1 MGVIHCQRCGTE
13 LPERARFCLACGQ
26 PTGGLTLTDRDRL
39 GRLTAAMPV
48 SLAQKMR
55 SAGRPGERRVVT
67 VLFADVVGSTSLAE
81 RMDPEDWSEFI
92 NLAWD
97 WLSPAIYRYEG
108 SIAHIL
114 GDGLVAFFGS
124 PVVHEDDPIRAV
136 RAALDL
142 LEVTKKLSEEVARRR
157 GIEFAIRVGLNT
169 GLVVVGEVGSD
180 LKYEYTAI
188 GDAVNVAAR
197 MQSAARP
204 LSVLLSEHTYRFV
217 APLFDVVDL
226 GPISVKGKADPV
238 RVYEVTGEKLQPEPL
253 RGVGVLRSPMVG
265 RDLELRS
272 LLERSSALANGS
284 GGMVVIVGE
293 PGLGK
298 SRLIAEWRAR
308 LATSGGDSVAG
319 VGWVEGHCLSY
330 GRAVAYHALV
340 ELVRALVGVS
350 TAAREREDGG
360 RLRDRLVEQ
369 VGEDATQAYPY
380 LAHLLSVELA
390 EPELQLIRSL
400 DPQALQAQYLRAL
413 RMVLGGLCARR
424 PLVVV
429 VEDAHWADATSA
441 RLMGDLLLLTVDL
454 PLLFCFT
461 ARPERDAPSWE
472 PVMAA
477 RRPEGISRTELVL
490 NGLAD
495 NDSRR
500 LVDNLLGIDALAEE
514 AKALILERSE
524 GNPLFLEE
532 MLRMLI
538 DRGSIGQE
546 GGRWVAR
553 GPIEP
558 NDIPDTLQGLLLA
571 RIDRLPP
578 DAKHLLLVASVI
590 GRRFPLGILEEL
602 LTPSTVQASLATL
615 ESADLIRLVASDQEP
630 EYLFRH
636 ALIHAAAYESL
647 LRRDRMQLHLAI
659 GEALERLHTGQPD
672 EVAATLAFHFERAE
686 AAEKAATY
694 FARAAQHATATYA
707 NTEAGLFYRS
717 AIRLLKE
724 AKAVDEAGM
733 AASLHEG
740 LGDVL
745 ELGGLHD
752 QAQAELTV
760 ALSLLDERDR
770 IGRARVHRRLGA
782 SYHLAQRLGESAQ
795 AFVAAEAAL
804 GAEPLTPD
812 AGWWHE
818 WVQVQLDHAW
828 LLYFQ
833 NRDQA
838 LTELL
843 DRARPKAEAWGTSV
857 QRVRLLHCLILLAFR
872 RDRYVISDETLE
884 FARRQLETAIHSG
897 DLRVIALSE
906 FMAGFTFLWHE
917 DLDEAE
923 HHLQAGLSIAQR
935 IGDTILEYRSLTYLP
950 VVARKRGDPA
960 GVRRYLPRLLEVSA
974 APSMLHDYVAAAR
987 AHQGWLAW
995 KEGDLKEAQAK
1006 GSEAVEGWREVHVSP
1021 YPWQWLA
1028 RLPLLAIAIRQDR
1041 LPDAIEQTRAMLAPP
1056 QQILPAELERVLQ
1069 EALMA
1074 WDKTDPTAA
1083 RAALGRAVRTAGR
1096 IGYL

>member
-1 MGVIHCQRCGTE
+1 
-13 LPERARFCLACGQ
+13 
-26 PTGGLTLTDRDRL
+26 
-39 GRLTAAMPV
+39 
-48 SLAQKMR
+48 
-55 SAGRPGERRVVT
+55 VVT

-92 NLAWD
+92 NLAWG

-124 PVVHEDDPIRAV
+124 PVVHEDDPVRAV
-136 RAALDL
+136 WAALDL
-142 LEVTKKLSEEVARRR
+142 LEATKKFSEQVAQRR
-157 GIEFAIRVGLNT
+157 GIEFAVRIGLNT

-188 GDAVNVAAR
+188 GDAVNLAAR
-197 MQSAARP
+197 IESAARP
-204 LSVLLSEHTYRFV
+204 LSVLISQHTYRFV

-238 RVYEVTGEKLQPEPL
+238 RVYEVSGEKLQPEPL
-253 RGVGVLRSPMVG
+253 RGVGALRSPMVG

-272 LLERSSALANGS
+272 LLERSSALATGT
-284 GGMVVIVGE
+284 GGFVVIVGE

-298 SRLIAEWRAR
+298 TRLLAEWRAR
-308 LATSGGDSVAG
+308 LATTGVDSGEA

-340 ELVRALVGVS
+340 ELVRALVGAS
-350 TAAREREDGG
+350 TAARQHEDGG
-360 RLRDRLVEQ
+360 QLRDRLVEL
-369 VGEDATQAYPY
+369 VGEDAAQAYPY

-390 EPELQLIRSL
+390 QPELQLIRSL
-400 DPQALQAQYLRAL
+400 DPQALQAQYLWAL
-413 RMVLGGLCARR
+413 RLVLGGLCARR

-441 RLMGDLLLLTVDL
+441 RLLGDLLPLTVDL

-461 ARPERDAPSWE
+461 ARPERDAPGWE

-477 RRPEGISRTELVL
+477 RRTEGISRTELVL
-490 NGLAD
+490 NTLAG

-500 LVDNLLGIDALAEE
+500 LVENLLGIDALAKEV
-514 AKALILERSE
+514 KALILERSE

-532 MLRMLI
+532 ILRMLI
-538 DRGSIGQE
+538 DQGSIRQE
-546 GGRWVAR
+546 GGRWAAR

-558 NDIPDTLQGLLLA
+558 HEIPDTLQGLLLA
-571 RIDRLPP
+571 RIDRLPE
-578 DAKHLLLVASVI
+578 DAKRIFLVASVI
-590 GRRFPLGILEEL
+590 GRRFPLGILKEL
-602 LTPSTVQASLATL
+602 PTPSTIEASLATL
-615 ESADLIRLVASDQEP
+615 ESADLIRRVASDSEP

-647 LRRDRMQLHLAI
+647 LKRDRMLLHLAI
-659 GEALERLHTGQPD
+659 GEALERLHADRLD
-672 EVAATLAFHFERAE
+672 EIAATLASHFERAE
-686 AAEKAATY
+686 ASDKAVTY
-694 FARAAQHATATYA
+694 FARAAQRATAMYA
-707 NTEAGLFYRS
+707 NTEAALFYRS

-724 AKAVDEAGM
+724 AKAADEPGM

-740 LGDVL
+740 LADVL

-752 QAQAELTV
+752 QAQAELAA
-760 ALSLLDERDR
+760 ALSLLDEGDR
-770 IGRARVHRRLGA
+770 IGRARVHRKLGV
-782 SYHLAQRLGESAQ
+782 SYQLAQRLAESAQ
-795 AFVAAEAAL
+795 AFAAAEAAL
-804 GAEPLTPD
+804 GAEPSTPD
-812 AGWWHE
+812 AGWRHE

-838 LTELL
+838 LAELL
-843 DRARPKAEAWGTSV
+843 DKARARAEAWGTSV
-857 QRVRLLHCLILLAFR
+857 QRVGLLHCLILLAFR
-872 RDRYVISDETLE
+872 RDRLVISDETLE
-884 FARRQLETAIHSG
+884 FARRQLETAIHSEN
-897 DLRVIALSE
+897 LRVIALSE

-923 HHLQAGLSIAQR
+923 RHLQACLSIAQR
-935 IGDTILEYRSLTYLP
+935 VGDTILEYRSLTYLP
-950 VVARKRGDPA
+950 VVARKRDDPA
-960 GVRRYLPRLLEVSA
+960 GVRRYLPRLLEISA
-974 APSMLHDYVAAAR
+974 APSMLLHDYLAAAR

-995 KEGDLKEAQAK
+995 KEDDLEEAQAK
-1006 GSEAVEGWREVHVSP
+1006 GLEAVEGWREVHLSP

-1041 LPDAIEQTRAMLAPP
+1041 LPDAIEHTRAMLAPT
-1056 QQILPAELERVLQ
+1056 QQILPAELEKVLQ

-1074 WDKTDPTAA
+1074 WDKTDRTAA
-1083 RAALGRAVRTAGR
+1083 RAALDRAVRTAGR
-1096 IGYL
+1096 IDYL